1 MSRINR
7 SVLTALAACAL
18 LCCGLLTA
26 HAQRRA
32 AATKPKRAADAA
44 RHSKE
49 AAEVLRKI
57 MSVPEKEIPRDL
69 LESAEAVAI
78 CPGVLKAAF
87 IVGGR
92 KGDCIISRRTL
103 KRQWGVPVFY
113 NLAGGSIGAQIGG
126 SKTDYILLFMNP
138 EALGGLMGD
147 KFEIGGEAEA
157 TAGPVGRAA
166 SASTNA
172 RLTAGILSYSRSKG
186 AFLGVSLKGVAI
198 TPDNDL
204 NEAFYGRKAS
214 ELLKA
219 QEDAPVPTQV
229 RALPLALARYSVRL
243 PNR

>member
-1 MSRINR
+1 MRPLLK
-7 SVLTALAACAL
+7 VTAFALAVAAAL
-18 LCCGLLTA
+18 CMA
-26 HAQRRA
+26 QAPASAQRRRA
-32 AATKPKRAADAA
+32 PAPKRTADAA
-44 RHSKE
+44 RHSNE

-69 LESAEAVAI
+69 LESAEAVAV

-92 KGDCIISRRTL
+92 KGDCVISRRTL
-103 KRQWGVPVFY
+103 KRQWSTPVFY
-113 NLAGGSIGAQIGG
+113 NLAGGSVGAQVGG
-126 SKTDYILLFMNP
+126 SKTDYILLFMNE
-138 EALGGLMGD
+138 EALKGLMGD

-172 RLTAGILSYSRSKG
+172 RLSAGILSYSRSKG
-186 AFLGVSLKGVAI
+186 AFLGVALKGVAI

-204 NEAFYGRKAS
+204 NEAFYGKKAS
-214 ELLKA
+214 ELVKGR
-219 QEDAPVPTQV
+219 EDMPVPTQV

-243 PNR
+243 PN